1 MDIINGEY
9 LPGRFFKGSQIFGQK
24 IRDLKIL
31 VENLRGLKSIS
42 KFVQFFSSKFP
53 FSWKIEVQ
61 TFESLVYCSKPPAP
75 TSLTA
80 QQ

>member
-42 KFVQFFSSKFP
+42 KFDQFFF
-53 FSWKIEVQ
+53 KISIFLEDTDPNIAKIV
-61 TFESLVYCSKPPAP
+61 TISEIKK
-75 TSLTA
+75 
-80 QQ
+80 